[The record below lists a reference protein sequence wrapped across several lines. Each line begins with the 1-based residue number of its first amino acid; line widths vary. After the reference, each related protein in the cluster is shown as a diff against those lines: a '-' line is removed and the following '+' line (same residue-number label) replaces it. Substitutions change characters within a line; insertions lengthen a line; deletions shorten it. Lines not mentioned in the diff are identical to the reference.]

1 MFHEITDAELGR
13 RHKRRV
19 LTAVV
24 VVVACALVFFGYSA
38 VSANARAQGAK
49 ALRDSI
55 FASARQ
61 CAAIEGSYPSTLEHL
76 EQNYGLTINHNDYVI
91 SYECFAGNVVPSVVV
106 TPK

>member
-1 MFHEITDAELGR
+1 MVA
-13 RHKRRV
+13 
-19 LTAVV
+19 AAA
-24 VVVACALVFFGYSA
+24 VVVACVLVCFGYVA
-38 VSANARAQGAK
+38 VRANARAQGAK

-55 FASARQ
+55 LASARQ